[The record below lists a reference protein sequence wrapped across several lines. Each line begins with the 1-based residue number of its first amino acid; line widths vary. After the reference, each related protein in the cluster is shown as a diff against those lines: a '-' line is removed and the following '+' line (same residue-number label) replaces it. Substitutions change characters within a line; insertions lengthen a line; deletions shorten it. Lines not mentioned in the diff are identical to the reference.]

1 MTGFLLDVNVLLAL
15 LWPPHTFHQSAL
27 RWFARK
33 ARQGWATSPITEA
46 GFVRIVSNPRFSQ
59 DAPSIRHAISVLRES
74 QSHPTHQFWADELKV
89 AEALEPFEASL
100 RGHQDVTDAY
110 LLGLAIHKRGKL
122 ATFDQALV
130 SLMHPRSATI
140 SHVELLRHQPG

>member
-15 LWPPHTFHQSAL
+15 LWPPHTFHRSAL
-27 RWFARK
+27 RWFARN

-46 GFVRIVSNPRFSQ
+46 GFVRIVSNPRFSP
-59 DAPSIRHAISVLRES
+59 DAPTIDHAITVLRES
-74 QSHPTHQFWADELKV
+74 QSHRTHHFWADELKV
-89 AEALEPFEASL
+89 AEALQPFKGRL

-130 SLMHPRSATI
+130 ALLPPGNAATGHI
-140 SHVELLRHQPG
+140 ELLRPS